1 MRWANC
7 TTALNMTLD
16 MAFFLHIV
24 CDSLQGLV
32 FLTDGRFKMDDFDI
46 GGCFETGDLDLED
59 CGSASVKLTH
69 VTQPRLWK
77 NGRRGQ

>member
-1 MRWANC
+1 
-7 TTALNMTLD
+7 MTLD
-16 MAFFLHIV
+16 MAFFCILFVIYF
-24 CDSLQGLV
+24 LAFV